1 MRHTLG
7 RLARELRRRVN
18 ELRATGDAGYSTE
31 TVVVTAVLVIAA
43 LTVLA
48 IIVAK
53 LIAKANAIDLG

>member
-1 MRHTLG
+1 MLHTLG
-7 RLARELRRRVN
+7 RLARELRSRID

-48 IIVAK
+48 VIVAK

>member
-1 MRHTLG
+1 MLHLLSSLIRG
-7 RLARELRRRVN
+7 LRRRFG

-53 LIAKANAIDLG
+53 VLAKAKAIDLG